1 MMPVSTPTQST
12 PSPMFQN
19 GYTPRERFIRLPEV
33 LYTTGLSRST
43 VYEMMSR
50 RQFPA
55 QVSLGGKNVAWLASE
70 VEQWMD
76 ERIAN
81 RYQGRV
87 E

>member
-1 MMPVSTPTQST
+1 M
-12 PSPMFQN
+12 
-19 GYTPRERFIRLPEV
+19 

-55 QVSLGGKNVAWLASE
+55 QVSLSGKNVARLASE

-81 RYQGRV
+81 RHR
-87 E
+87 EAAA

>member
-1 MMPVSTPTQST
+1 
-12 PSPMFQN
+12 
-19 GYTPRERFIRLPEV
+19 
-33 LYTTGLSRST
+33 TTGLSRST

-55 QVSLGGKNVAWLASE
+55 QLSLGGKNVAWLASE

-81 RYQGRV
+81 RHQGAAA
-87 E
+87 

>member
-1 MMPVSTPTQST
+1 
-12 PSPMFQN
+12 
-19 GYTPRERFIRLPEV
+19 
-33 LYTTGLSRST
+33 YTTGLPRST

-81 RYQGRV
+81 RHQGAAV
-87 E
+87 

>member
-1 MMPVSTPTQST
+1 MMTVSTPIPST
-12 PSPMFQN
+12 PSPVHP
-19 GYTPRERFIRLPEV
+19 GSYTPRERFIRLPEV

-55 QVSLGGKNVAWLASE
+55 QVFLGGKNVAWLASE
-70 VEQWMD
+70 VELWMD

-81 RYQGRV
+81 RHQ
-87 E
+87 EATA